1 MAADNRLCRS
11 TRTSR
16 GSAAEMKKYFFH
28 FCDFHFNFSTLLE
41 KSNYC
46 PKVQFLKNFT
56 FEFLHKNLDFD

>member
-16 GSAAEMKKYFFH
+16 GSAAEMKKKKIH

-41 KSNYC
+41 KC
-46 PKVQFLKNFT
+46 QKVQFLKT
-56 FEFLHKNLDFD
+56 LQFEFLHKNLDFD